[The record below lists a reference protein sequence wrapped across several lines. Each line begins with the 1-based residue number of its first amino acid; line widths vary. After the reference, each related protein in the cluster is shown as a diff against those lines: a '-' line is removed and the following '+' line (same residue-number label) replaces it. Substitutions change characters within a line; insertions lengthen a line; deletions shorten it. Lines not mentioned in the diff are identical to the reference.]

1 MCADVSEQNVLCVAE
16 VDCTE
21 YVHGQPDSLLQWN
34 DPAFF
39 DTSDKVLRQVG
50 VGVVTREEII
60 RQAQVAFC
68 IGRV

>member
-21 YVHGQPDSLLQWN
+21 NVHGQSDSLLQWN

-39 DTSDKVLRQVG
+39 NTSDKVLSQVG
-50 VGVVTREEII
+50 VGVVTREDII
-60 RQAQVAFC
+60 GQAQVAFC